1 MAIIS
6 IIEKLESLSLEKSG
20 FKWETLRICELGSQY
35 YYPNSEL
42 SINSNTRQSAKS
54 VYLSRNVIK
63 HVSIDLN
70 GEYDSL
76 VLDLDNPVPEYLLGD
91 FNWVTNYGTVEH
103 VNNQYM
109 VFKNIHDL
117 CCIGGI
123 MLHALVP
130 PGHWVGHG
138 RYHHSIEFINKLAQC
153 CRYSILLLEKTK
165 YYDNPKKKRAICN
178 I

>member
-1 MAIIS
+1 M
-6 IIEKLESLSLEKSG
+6 
-20 FKWETLRICELGSQY
+20 
-35 YYPNSEL
+35 
-42 SINSNTRQSAKS
+42 
-54 VYLSRNVIK
+54 SRNVIK

-165 YYDNPKKKRAICN
+165 YYDNPKKNGLFVTYKKEKNDFISENLFKTLPIVDTKNLSHTGNYKAK
-178 I
+178 